1 MVAPSNDKLNELKM
15 VETSTADSQQ
25 TFNSWLTLNANDNIL
40 ELVCCAGSILVLPS
54 PMVSCTALSELALS
68 TYMCRNRTC
77 NSNFELLDWISN
89 SHHVLFQLT
98 ALYKGRTRRVTPPPQ
113 KK

>member
-15 VETSTADSQQ
+15 VETSTADSQH

-40 ELVCCAGSILVLPS
+40 ELVCCAGSRSILVLSS

-68 TYMCRNRTC
+68 TYSPTC
-77 NSNFELLDWISN
+77 
-89 SHHVLFQLT
+89 V
-98 ALYKGRTRRVTPPPQ
+98 GTRLAIQTLNCWTGSVIATTYCFS
-113 KK
+113 